1 MSRASDLAALLL
13 VVMALCAVCFLL
25 ATSPHALMGSVER
38 LILGYES
45 MPR

>member
-1 MSRASDLAALLL
+1 MSRGSDLAAILL
-13 VVMALCAVCFLL
+13 VVLTLCAFGFLL
-25 ATSPHALMGSVER
+25 ATSPHALTGSVER

>member
-1 MSRASDLAALLL
+1 MSRVSDLAALLL
-13 VVMALCAVCFLL
+13 VVTVLCTVGYLL